1 MFKALSA
8 RGLTTLTSAI
18 FGILTARLI
27 LGTAGVEYF
36 ALYALVTARP
46 SLMQFQDLGT
56 GAVLVNT
63 IATSDAPG
71 QDANVTAT
79 LTSVWRIMLVFAVG
93 MMVVNGALFLSGGWA
108 WVLGEPGHLPNAS
121 LVVFTCLSVWAVAIP
136 LGIWQRVLLG
146 LRKNHLTILIQGLMA
161 PINFALVWLILR
173 AGDEAF
179 PFLSLAAY
187 LGSFAIATI
196 GMAASIR
203 SLPKIILRASSHLF
217 NRARYPGVRV
227 MDVGL
232 PMMAQMLSVP
242 LSLAVQR
249 YVLAQS
255 GTTQQLAEYTA
266 AAQVYLAFLGVI
278 SAAGVALWPSY
289 ARQRAAGQLTSG
301 PFPLSAKL
309 GAVCLVFMV
318 LMGFVRE
325 PLFAFTTN
333 GQVPVHL
340 STVIAFSLM
349 VVLQACLY
357 PLGMFIMD
365 KPGIRFQMAPTM
377 TMAVMSLALAIL
389 VTPRLGVVGPL
400 LANCACVLAFQIIPF
415 TVYIRRNRARLW
427 QAA

>member
-1 MFKALSA
+1 MFKALTA

-27 LGTAGVEYF
+27 LGSAGVEYF
-36 ALYALVTARP
+36 ALYALVTALP
-46 SLMQFQDLGT
+46 ALMQFQDLGT
-56 GAVLVNT
+56 GAALVNT
-63 IATSDAPG
+63 IATSDAPAD
-71 QDANVTAT
+71 DANVTAT
-79 LTSVWRIMLVFAVG
+79 LTSVWRIMLVFGVAV
-93 MMVVNGALFLSGGWA
+93 MAVNAALFWSGGWA
-108 WVLGEPGHLPNAS
+108 GVLGEPGHLPKVS

-146 LRKNHLTILIQGLMA
+146 LGKNHLAILIQGLMA

-173 AGDEAF
+173 RGNDAF

-187 LGSFAIATI
+187 LASFAIATI

-203 SLPKIILRASSHLF
+203 SLPRIIARASRHLF
-217 NRARYPGVRV
+217 NRRRYPGVPV

-232 PMMAQMLSVP
+232 PMMAQMLSAP
-242 LSLAVQR
+242 LSLTAQR

-255 GTTQQLAEYTA
+255 GSTQQLAEYTA
-266 AAQVYLAFLGVI
+266 VAQVYLAFLGVI

-289 ARQRAAGQLTSG
+289 ARQRAAGELTSG
-301 PFPLSAKL
+301 PFALSAKL
-309 GAVCLVFMV
+309 GAACLSFMV

-333 GQVPVHL
+333 GQVQVHA

-365 KPGIRFQMAPTM
+365 TPGIRFQMLPTI
-377 TMAVMSLALAIL
+377 TMAVMSLVLAIL
-389 VTPRLGVVGPL
+389 VTPRLGVVGPIL
-400 LANCACVLAFQIIPF
+400 SNCACVLAFQIVPF
-415 TVYIRRNRARLW
+415 TVYIRHNRARLL
-427 QAA
+427 QVA